1 MQEIIDTNSGISAGK
16 YRFTIIEEP
25 KKVHMGKA
33 TGYEFKFSAVSDQ
46 GIRCEYKERFP
57 VWLMNDLLKALGQ
70 KEVSPGK
77 FEFDTADVA
86 DLAVSA
92 EIVYEDFVK
101 DGITKSYPK
110 MKKITAEVPF

>member
-1 MQEIIDTNSGISAGK
+1 MREVTDTSGSLSPGK
-16 YRFTIIEEP
+16 YKFTVIEEP

-33 TGYEFKFSAVSDQ
+33 TGFEFTFSAVNDN
-46 GIRCEYKERFP
+46 GARCEYKERFP
-57 VWLMNDLLKALGQ
+57 VWLMGDLLKALGQ

-77 FEFDTADVA
+77 YDWDTTDVA

-110 MKKITAEVPF
+110 MKKITTEVPF